1 MQFLKCYNKDRK
13 DVTIMKKTASFL
25 PKLNIC
31 ASFIHLLFFVLMYT
45 DMEIFGEPFVAIFI
59 WSTPFVGAIA
69 LLFIIRTVIIAL
81 KNKKLPDSFG
91 HIVSYLFTVIFLCVT
106 GWFVYS
112 FLDAWFLF

>member
-1 MQFLKCYNKDRK
+1 MEFSEAKGCGF
-13 DVTIMKKTASFL
+13 MKKISL
-25 PKLNIC
+25 LLSKLNIF
-31 ASFIHLLFFVLMYT
+31 ASLIHLLFFVLMYT

-69 LLFIIRTVIIAL
+69 LLFIIQTVIIAL

-112 FLDAWFLF
+112 FLDAWFMF